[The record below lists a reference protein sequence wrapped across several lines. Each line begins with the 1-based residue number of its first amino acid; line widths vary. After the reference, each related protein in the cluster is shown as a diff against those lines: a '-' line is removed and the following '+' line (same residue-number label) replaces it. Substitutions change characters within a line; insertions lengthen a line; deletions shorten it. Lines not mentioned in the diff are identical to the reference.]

1 MSQSKKWSIAKKC
14 STSLR
19 AENRVAVH
27 HTVSEKTIM
36 QISDGY
42 RSAYL
47 SESREIER
55 MTVAFFYKEKK

>member
-14 STSLR
+14 PNSLR
-19 AENRVAVH
+19 TGNRVAVH

-36 QISDGY
+36 KISDGY

-55 MTVAFFYKEKK
+55 MTAAFFYKKKK